1 MLPGGCEKRPH
12 TWPFRPGSRRGI
24 AATAPQLCMRT
35 TLRPRWRRPAGRVQK
50 RLQRGHSVQYGCR
63 GAVCRRGT
71 CSGACTAQLCFENPA
86 RSLLSRP
93 REAALPC
100 RDQDGWSCPSPGH
113 RIKSLPLLLNKA
125 ESHAGSSDAGQED
138 ACWGPTREGQE
149 QWDNPA
155 AFRFSCRGL
164 LSPQNLEEE
173 SHWLPAWK
181 SVGRESPLLMLYF
194 LTTK

>member
-12 TWPFRPGSRRGI
+12 TRPFRPGSRRGI

-100 RDQDGWSCPSPGH
+100 RGQEGWSCPSPGH

-138 ACWGPTREGQE
+138 ACGGQLGKVRNSGTILLPSGSLVVGCSVPKTWKRSHISCQPGN
-149 QWDNPA
+149 QWA
-155 AFRFSCRGL
+155 ERAHC
-164 LSPQNLEEE
+164 
-173 SHWLPAWK
+173 
-181 SVGRESPLLMLYF
+181 
-194 LTTK
+194 